1 MAGPE
6 DAAGGASVTAE
17 PWRARPRG
25 KALVFPGASCTPYVR
40 AVCRA
45 TLGVTSGEGAPR
57 MGPGWCEEVCG
68 WGAWWPLCS
77 VTALMSPPLPSAQ

>member
-6 DAAGGASVTAE
+6 DAAGGANITAE

-25 KALVFPGASCTPYVR
+25 KALVFPGAPCTPYVR

-45 TLGVTSGEGAPR
+45 ALGVTSGEGAPCT
-57 MGPGWCEEVCG
+57 GPGRSAEACG
-68 WGAWWPLCS
+68 WGALVASASCLC
-77 VTALMSPPLPSAQ
+77 